1 MNDEQTEAL
10 LTEARTIA
18 VVGHSADPSRTSYQI
33 AAFLRRAGYN
43 VIPVNP
49 TVAEIDGQPCYAT
62 LADVPEPI
70 DIVNVFRRSEYLPD
84 VVRDAIAVEAGA
96 VWAQLGVEH
105 RDAIAIAQE
114 AGMPLVMDRCIKVE
128 YMRLG
133 VERV

>member
-1 MNDEQTEAL
+1 MNDEQTESL
-10 LTEARTIA
+10 LTDARTIA

-49 TVAEIDGQPCYAT
+49 TVAQIDGQIAYPS

-84 VVRDAIAVEAGA
+84 IVRDAIAVEAGA
-96 VWAQLGVEH
+96 VWAQMGVEH
-105 RDAIAIAQE
+105 RDAITIAQE

-133 VERV
+133 IERV

>member
-1 MNDEQTEAL
+1 MNDEKIADL
-10 LTEARTIA
+10 LTSARTIA

-49 TVAEIDGQPCYAT
+49 TVAEIDGQPCYST

-84 VVRDAIAVEAGA
+84 IVRDAIAIEAGA

-105 RDAIAIAQE
+105 RDAITIAQE

-128 YMRLG
+128 YMRLDI
-133 VERV
+133 ERA

>member
-1 MNDEQTEAL
+1 MNDRQLEKL
-10 LTEARTIA
+10 LTSAKTIA

-49 TVAEIDGQPCYAT
+49 TVTEIDGQPCYAA
-62 LADVPEPI
+62 LADVPQPI

-84 VVRDAIAVEAGA
+84 IVREAVAVEAGA

-105 RDAIAIAQE
+105 RDAISIAQE
-114 AGMPLVMDRCIKVE
+114 SGMPLVMDRCIKVE

-133 VERV
+133 IERV